1 MQLLH
6 SRSASLFSHMQ
17 KSDFFVMMFI
27 LFRGDIVTVLKPVE
41 PDHVL
46 CKRIVAVAGEK
57 ITKDNGDTIQV
68 SLS

>member
-1 MQLLH
+1 
-6 SRSASLFSHMQ
+6 
-17 KSDFFVMMFI
+17 MFI
-27 LFRGDIVTVLKPVE
+27 FFRGDIVTVLKPVE